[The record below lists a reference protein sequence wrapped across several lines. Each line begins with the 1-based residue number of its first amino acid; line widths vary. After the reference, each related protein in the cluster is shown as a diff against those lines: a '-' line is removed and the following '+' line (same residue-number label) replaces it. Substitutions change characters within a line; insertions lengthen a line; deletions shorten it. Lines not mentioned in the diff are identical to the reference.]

1 MSNIQKWAYGK
12 AVCTFSPTGYNY
24 DRTIEA
30 VNTRLYELSKV
41 SKLLSE
47 EEYEDLYTALCV
59 CNLAPRKADGKS
71 NIDSHGDAAQ
81 ESAEMFLKS
90 IPEIL
95 SMEIGLNRVKRIAT
109 LIRCTDN
116 RKPLSSY
123 KDIPQKLLYIINDIQ
138 NLFYADMDKLMDIE
152 KKHINLIC
160 FGDTDE
166 SVGAGV
172 PIPVEL
178 EAKKTMRDFYEFV
191 AEQIRKNKL
200 LYRFFFFAKYNLI
213 AYLNIEQRIID
224 LTEEIEK
231 GKA

>member
-1 MSNIQKWAYGK
+1 MGNIQKWAYSK
-12 AVCTFSPTGYNY
+12 AVGILPAAGYNY
-24 DRTIEA
+24 DRTMEA
-30 VNTRLYELSKV
+30 INTHLYELGKI

-47 EEYEDLYTALCV
+47 EEYEDLYTALCMS
-59 CNLAPRKADGKS
+59 NLAPRKADGRS
-71 NIDSHGDAAQ
+71 NIDSHGDAVQ
-81 ESAEMFLKS
+81 ESAEMFLAS

-95 SMEIGLNRVKRIAT
+95 SMEIGFNRVKRIAT

-152 KKHINLIC
+152 KNHIRLIC
-160 FGDTDE
+160 FGDTDDIAV
-166 SVGAGV
+166 SAAVD
-172 PIPVEL
+172 L
-178 EAKKTMRDFYEFV
+178 QAKKTVRDFYEFV
-191 AEQIRKNKL
+191 AEQIRKDKL

-224 LTEEIEK
+224 LTKEVEK
-231 GKA
+231 CNS

>member
-12 AVCTFSPTGYNY
+12 AVGTFSATGYNY
-24 DRTIEA
+24 DRTMEA

-47 EEYEDLYTALCV
+47 EEYEDLYVALCV
-59 CNLAPRKADGKS
+59 CNLAPRKKDGKS
-71 NIDSHGDAAQ
+71 NIDSHGDAAR
-81 ESAEMFLKS
+81 ESAEMFLES
-90 IPEIL
+90 IPETL
-95 SMEIGLNRVKRIAT
+95 SMEIGFNRVKRIAT

-123 KDIPQKLLYIINDIQ
+123 KDVPQKLLYVINDIQ
-138 NLFYADMDKLMDIE
+138 NLFYVDMDKLMDVE

-160 FGDTDE
+160 FGDVDE
-166 SVGAGV
+166 SVSAGV
-172 PIPVEL
+172 PMPVEL
-178 EAKKTMRDFYEFV
+178 EAKKTMLNFYKWV
-191 AEQIRKNKL
+191 AEQIRKEKL

-213 AYLNIEQRIID
+213 AYLNIEQRISQ
-224 LTEEIEK
+224 LKQEIE